1 MSLQDRNEAEE
12 AKERSSGLFDPAS
25 EAFTKSFNVTTSLLV
40 TAVVAALIWHFGRY
54 RRKMMK
60 EKKQLEKLSKFV
72 FKKLIEKINVFDV

>member
-1 MSLQDRNEAEE
+1 
-12 AKERSSGLFDPAS
+12 
-25 EAFTKSFNVTTSLLV
+25 V

-72 FKKLIEKINVFDV
+72 FKKLIEKINAFDV